1 MKVKQKLKH
10 DIIPV
15 IKIYLGFPQIKVFI
29 VILILAILSFVGAYL
44 ISDVFWAS
52 ICANIFAGLVTGIV
66 LFLLTGVKQIY
77 IARQELKYQW
87 LKKIHDQI
95 MTFDDCHRKMMI
107 NNIDIH
113 TVEFEEVIYDAIC
126 AAHDVNVYIEVGE
139 RDRKLG
145 FNTLQYCKKQY
156 GYDAHAKSESDDKVR
171 DNIISGSYESKR
183 DADALFDSIKKDLFT
198 LNHQIVNEMNDI
210 EVKLKIANRSII

>member
-10 DIIPV
+10 DIIPA
-15 IKIYLGFPQIKVFI
+15 IRIYLGFPQIKVFI
-29 VILILAILSFVGAYL
+29 AILILAIMSFAGAYL
-44 ISDVFWAS
+44 IEDMFWSS

-95 MTFDDCHRKMMI
+95 IIFNDCHRKMML
-107 NNIDIH
+107 NNNDIH
-113 TVEFEEVIYDAIC
+113 NVEFENAIYDTIC
-126 AAHDVNVYIEVGE
+126 AAHDVNVYIESGE
-139 RDRKLG
+139 RDRRLG
-145 FNTLQYCKKQY
+145 FNTLRYCKNQY
-156 GYDAHAKSESDDKVR
+156 EYDARDKSDRDDKVR
-171 DNIISGSYESKR
+171 GKIISSSYESKQ
-183 DADALFDSIKKDLFT
+183 DADTLFDSIKKDLFT
-198 LNHQIVNEMNDI
+198 LNHQIVTEMSDI